1 MDRLPPYIWIYGLRV
16 ICTILLQICG
26 LYGHF
31 VKFFEAQLWY
41 YMVKLAHKFEFIAS
55 NFEVTVSL
63 YSILDGTQPVILNMS
78 IKLPYIADI
87 LLYSE
92 TYIKHN
98 IKYGNIICHTSL
110 TYCHI
115 RKLKSP
121 IILNMAIHQQ
131 YTVNLSP
138 YLILDDG
145 HNLQNWIYWLLF
157 IQVMGSLWYR
167 QNYWL
172 KGPWPR
178 LVDNFP
184 LKWNKASEYKVACV
198 SGQEEKIMSLF

>member
-1 MDRLPPYIWIYGLRV
+1 
-16 ICTILLQICG
+16 
-26 LYGHF
+26 
-31 VKFFEAQLWY
+31 
-41 YMVKLAHKFEFIAS
+41 MVKLAHKFEFIAS

-121 IILNMAIHQQ
+121 IILNMAIK
-131 YTVNLSP
+131 YDVNSRHFAIFENTDKP
-138 YLILDDG
+138 
-145 HNLQNWIYWLLF
+145 
-157 IQVMGSLWYR
+157 
-167 QNYWL
+167 
-172 KGPWPR
+172 
-178 LVDNFP
+178 
-184 LKWNKASEYKVACV
+184 
-198 SGQEEKIMSLF
+198 